1 MSLGIYVFSNLGV
14 SRVLS
19 FLVMDAL
26 TWKLPGGLNKNTQ
39 VDHYSFIHEVNQHF
53 LSAQDVPSPITEMHE
68 GPDVGDT
75 QG

>member
-1 MSLGIYVFSNLGV
+1 MN
-14 SRVLS
+14 
-19 FLVMDAL
+19 AL

-39 VDHYSFIHEVNQHF
+39 GDCYSFIHEVNQHF
-53 LSAQDVPSPITEMHE
+53 LSAYDVPSPVTEMHV